1 MEAIRPYTGRACLVL
16 LLLVTSPA
24 VHADPLE
31 YACELAVRKL
41 GKYAGASVTRNRETF
56 EQDGKKYSGCVIK
69 IEGASPCEP
78 EMATSPWWGLYPFSD
93 TYPSPEDGW
102 TARGDGWKV
111 VQEKDSRP
119 HGLFYRVDRGTVS
132 CLVQSTWDGG
142 NNRKKAEKC
151 EGDAPTGKLH
161 IVAKCALAR

>member
-1 MEAIRPYTGRACLVL
+1 MEAIRPCTGRVCLVL
-16 LLLVTSPA
+16 YLLVASPV
-24 VHADPLE
+24 VHADPHE

-41 GKYAGASVTRNRETF
+41 GKFAGASVTRNQETF
-56 EQDGKKYSGCVIK
+56 VLDRKTYSGCVIK

-119 HGLFYRVDRGTVS
+119 DGLFYHVVRGNVF

-142 NNRKKAEKC
+142 NNSNKTEKC
-151 EGDAPTGKLH
+151 EGDAPTGKLR

>member
-1 MEAIRPYTGRACLVL
+1 MEAMRPWIGRVDLVIYL
-16 LLLVTSPA
+16 LLASPV

-41 GKYAGASVTRNRETF
+41 GKFEGARVTRNQETF
-56 EQDGKKYSGCVIK
+56 VQDGKTYSGCVIRS
-69 IEGASPCEP
+69 EGESPCP

-111 VQEKDSRP
+111 VQEKDDRWDE
-119 HGLFYRVDRGTVS
+119 LFYQVVRGNVF
-132 CLVQSTWDGG
+132 CVVQSTWKAD
-142 NNRKKAEKC
+142 NRDREC
-151 EGDAPTGKLH
+151 EGDVPSAKLR
-161 IVAKCALAR
+161 IVARCALAR